1 MEPARKI
8 DMQPDTDVMR
18 RHVLGLFG
26 AATTGLVELA
36 WIAPGKGSGARL
48 FGLDKLK
55 DVPGSLARLEA
66 AFDKVF

>member
-36 WIAPGKGSGARL
+36 WISPGKGSGARL
-48 FGLDKLK
+48 FGLDKV
-55 DVPGSLARLEA
+55 DELAEQIGRA
-66 AFDKVF
+66 HV